1 MLSCMGFI
9 FNDKN
14 AKMTSMKLVVTIMAI
29 ILLLPGAALAER
41 KSPVDGGVLTS
52 SPGIRLDPFGSGR
65 MIMHNGWD
73 IAVPVGTSIY
83 PTQDGTVYFAG
94 EYKGYGKLVAIEHG
108 KGYISLYGHNS
119 EVLVKPG
126 MYVTSKT
133 VIAKSGNTGHSTGPH
148 VHYEVRQLPSAYQ
161 KQRNAELTARLKES
175 VTSQIDQIVDNFATG
190 KGGPEHQLIYLP
202 TDIDK

>member
-1 MLSCMGFI
+1 M
-9 FNDKN
+9 N
-14 AKMTSMKLVVTIMAI
+14 LVATIMAVV
-29 ILLLPGAALAER
+29 LLLPAAALAER

-52 SPGIRLDPFGSGR
+52 SPGLRLDPFGSGR

-73 IAVPVGTSIY
+73 IAVPVGTPVY
-83 PTQDGTVYFAG
+83 PTQEGTVYFAG

-108 KGYISLYGHNS
+108 KGFISLYGHNS

-133 VIAKSGNTGHSTGPH
+133 VIARSGNTGHSTGPH

-175 VTSQIDQIVDNFATG
+175 VTNNIDQMVDNFATG
-190 KGGPEHQLIYLP
+190 KGGPEQQLLYLP
-202 TDIDK
+202 SDIDQ